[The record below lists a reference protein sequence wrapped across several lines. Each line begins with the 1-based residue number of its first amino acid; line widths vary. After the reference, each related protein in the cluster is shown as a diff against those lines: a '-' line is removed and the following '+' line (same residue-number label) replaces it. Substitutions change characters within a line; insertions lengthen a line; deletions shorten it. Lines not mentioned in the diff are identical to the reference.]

1 MIDTNRKLLGQL
13 LDEAEQTEMDFE
25 SGILPLENL
34 SDHLHRVWAPVSHL
48 HAVTNSPEL
57 RQAYNESLPVLA
69 GYETEIGQDERLYQL
84 YKKVAIS
91 LPDERKDGA
100 VRLVQHALRGFRLSG
115 VNLPTQKKERFK
127 AIVEELSQL
136 QAGFEQNVLDSMAAW
151 SHHETSEDALA
162 GIPATVL
169 EQAGSN
175 ARDESLKGSLFRL
188 DQPTYTAI
196 ITHAE
201 NRDLRFLFF
210 KAWVTRASAENTSET
225 AFDNTRVIE
234 QILALRHELA
244 GLVEFSNYA
253 DYSLASKMA
262 DSVAEVQAFLEDLAD
277 HSRKTAEDELATLE
291 RFAGQSLAAWDIAFY
306 SEKLRLQKYSVS
318 DEQLRPYFPVDSVL
332 TGLFAVVGKLYGLKV
347 RQVEDVDIWQPDVR
361 YYSLANE
368 TGDTVGGFFVDLFS
382 RPNKRSG
389 AWMDECM
396 IRKNIDQKLQNPEAH
411 LICNFAGPTESTPC
425 LLNHDDVVTLFHE
438 FGHTLHHLLTRV
450 DYPSV
455 SGINGVP
462 WDAVE
467 LPSQFM
473 ENFAWQPEVVT
484 MISGHYLTGD
494 PLPAELLEKLRAS
507 RIFQAG
513 LKMIRQLEFSLFDLR
528 LHAEYDPKSGSNLL
542 PLLDEIR
549 SRVGVVEQPEFSRF
563 ANAFSHIFGGGYAA
577 GYYSYKWAEVLAAD
591 AWSAF
596 EDQGIF
602 SAELASRFRQEIL
615 EIGGTRRIADAF
627 KAFRGRAPEI
637 QPLLRQ
643 AGITKGE
650 SA

>member
-1 MIDTNRKLLGQL
+1 
-13 LDEAEQTEMDFE
+13 
-25 SGILPLENL
+25 
-34 SDHLHRVWAPVSHL
+34 
-48 HAVTNSPEL
+48 
-57 RQAYNESLPVLA
+57 
-69 GYETEIGQDERLYQL
+69 
-84 YKKVAIS
+84 
-91 LPDERKDGA
+91 
-100 VRLVQHALRGFRLSG
+100 
-115 VNLPTQKKERFK
+115 
-127 AIVEELSQL
+127 
-136 QAGFEQNVLDSMAAW
+136 
-151 SHHETSEDALA
+151 
-162 GIPATVL
+162 
-169 EQAGSN
+169 
-175 ARDESLKGSLFRL
+175 
-188 DQPTYTAI
+188 
-196 ITHAE
+196 
-201 NRDLRFLFF
+201 
-210 KAWVTRASAENTSET
+210 
-225 AFDNTRVIE
+225 
-234 QILALRHELA
+234 LA

-361 YYSLANE
+361 YYSLVNE

-411 LICNFAGPTESTPC
+411 LICNFAGPTESSPC

-549 SRVGVVEQPEFSRF
+549 SQVGVVEQPEFSRF